1 MPKTIDQES
10 DETAQKSVLRLR
22 SRTAQVMQLRDN
34 PVSSFVMSKTI
45 ENPSTAVPKIE
56 LQPLE
61 PEILEEL
68 RELLREHIAPLVPD
82 FAHLSI
88 NQQRAWGHK
97 LRQLRESH
105 PAPGF
110 VEWADEVLHELEHFH
125 ISKSSEKV
133 ALFPVVFSDL

>member
-1 MPKTIDQES
+1 
-10 DETAQKSVLRLR
+10 
-22 SRTAQVMQLRDN
+22 MQLRDN
-34 PVSSFVMSKTI
+34 PVFSFVMSKST
-45 ENPSTAVPKIE
+45 ENPSLAVSKIV
-56 LQPLE
+56 LPPLE

-88 NQQRAWGHK
+88 NQQRVWGYK

-110 VEWADEVLHELEHFH
+110 AEWADDVLHELEHFH
-125 ISKSSEKV
+125 IRRSAEKV
-133 ALFPVVFSDL
+133 ALFPTVFSDL

>member
-1 MPKTIDQES
+1 
-10 DETAQKSVLRLR
+10 
-22 SRTAQVMQLRDN
+22 MQLRDN
-34 PVSSFVMSKTI
+34 PVFSFVMSKSI
-45 ENPSTAVPKIE
+45 ENPSSAVPKIV
-56 LQPLE
+56 LPPLE

-88 NQQRAWGHK
+88 NQQRAWGYK

-110 VEWADEVLHELEHFH
+110 AEWADDVLHELEHFH
-125 ISKSSEKV
+125 ISRSAEKV
-133 ALFPVVFSDL
+133 SLFPTVFSDL